1 MKKILFGL
9 IATIFFGF
17 LGNSQTFEDFDNYG
31 KLHNEYVT
39 LFLNSGKK
47 VSDYKNLN
55 DFANDYYDV
64 VAKKYPLIE
73 KNKFLTELNNVFL
86 KEFYA
91 NNNNATT
98 LKNLIKK
105 MNDEKKISKPVYDK
119 LSLIIDSQDDY
130 PKINEL
136 TEEILSLNLT
146 DFERNSMRVFKST
159 LENSNTLWTNYS
171 SKLKKGS
178 MTIIGDCIGAFVFC
192 YIPPLAALAGGSISL
207 MVHNSDNP

>member
-1 MKKILFGL
+1 MQVKTEVSDCILKLFTMKKLLLGL
-9 IATIFFGF
+9 IATVFFG
-17 LGNSQTFEDFDNYG
+17 LAGNSQKFDDFETYG
-31 KLHNEYVT
+31 KLHNEYVS

-55 DFANDYYDV
+55 DFASDYYDI
-64 VAKKYPLIE
+64 VAKKHPVID

-98 LKNLIKK
+98 LKHLIKK
-105 MNDEKKISKPVYDK
+105 MNDEKKISQPVYDK

-130 PKINEL
+130 SKINEI
-136 TEEILSLNLT
+136 TEEILRLNLT

-159 LENSNTLWTNYS
+159 L
-171 SKLKKGS
+171 
-178 MTIIGDCIGAFVFC
+178 
-192 YIPPLAALAGGSISL
+192 
-207 MVHNSDNP
+207 